1 MSESVDQGHGDAGT
15 PATRGPHF
23 GALWRDT
30 EFLKFWSGETI
41 SLFGTYVT
49 TLALPLL
56 AVITLNVSAQQLG
69 YLRAAEFLPFL
80 LAPVFGVWADRRR
93 RKPVMTV
100 ANAARAV
107 LVALVPTLYWLGH
120 LPLNTLYLIA
130 FAVGLCTVA
139 FDVSWMSFVPTL
151 VPREYLIEANGKI
164 ATSYSAAE
172 VGGPGLAGVLVQV
185 FTAPVALLVDAASY
199 VVSVVSLLLI
209 RRPEPEPERRQTR
222 HMGKEIR
229 EGLAAVFGN
238 QYLRITAL
246 QGTIFNFFMMFIETT
261 FVLYLVRELGFR
273 AVLVGLVV
281 AAGAVGGLL
290 GAMIATSLT
299 RRLPFGPL
307 IMVAMVVGCTPTLLL
322 PAVRGST
329 AVMAA
334 AFVVVLFVYK
344 GGSGVANVLA
354 ITLRQ
359 TVTPNRLLG
368 RVTASM
374 RLALY
379 GAYPLGALTAGFL
392 GASIGLRSTL
402 LVAGIGFTASLIP
415 VLLSP
420 LPRLAALPPSPDE
433 TPAAPPAVP
442 AGTEATD
449 QLTDQTAGV
458 TPRGTPTSTE

>member
-1 MSESVDQGHGDAGT
+1 MSDSLDQAQTDAGT
-15 PATRGPHF
+15 PGTRRSRL
-23 GALWRDT
+23 GALWRDP

-56 AVITLNVSAQQLG
+56 AVITLKVSAEQLG
-69 YLRAAEFLPFL
+69 YLRAAEFAPFL

-93 RKPVMTV
+93 KKPVMTL
-100 ANAARAV
+100 ANAFRAV
-107 LVALVPTLYWLGH
+107 LIGLVPTLYYLHH

-130 FAVGLCTVA
+130 FAIGVCTVA
-139 FDVSWMSFVPTL
+139 FDVSWMSFVPSL
-151 VPREYLIEANGKI
+151 VPKQNLIEANGKI

-172 VGGPGLAGVLVQV
+172 IGGPGLAGVLVQL
-185 FTAPVALLVDAASY
+185 FTAPVALVVDAASY
-199 VVSVVSLLLI
+199 VVSVVSLLWI
-209 RRPEPEPERRQTR
+209 HRPEPKPERQADRD
-222 HMGKEIR
+222 MGREMR

-246 QGTIFNFFMMFIETT
+246 QGSMFNFFMQFLETT

-273 AVLVGLVV
+273 AALVGFVV
-281 AAGAVGGLL
+281 AAGAVGGLF

-307 IMVAMVVGCTPTLLL
+307 IMVAMVIGCTPTLIL

-329 AVMAA
+329 ATMTA
-334 AFVVVLFVYK
+334 AFVAVLFVYK

-379 GAYPLGALTAGFL
+379 GAIPLGALTAGFL

-402 LVAGIGFTASLIP
+402 WVAGIGFTASLIP

-420 LPRLAALPPSPDE
+420 VPRLAALPPSPDDL
-433 TPAAPPAVP
+433 PAAPPAPP
-442 AGTEATD
+442 AGAEAMD
-449 QLTDQTAGV
+449 QPMDQTVA
-458 TPRGTPTSTE
+458 PKGTPTGTGTR

>member
-1 MSESVDQGHGDAGT
+1 MSDSVDQPKSDVGT
-15 PATRGPHF
+15 PAPRRSRF
-23 GALWRDT
+23 GALWRDP

-69 YLRAAEFLPFL
+69 FLRAAEFVPFL

-93 RKPVMTV
+93 RKPIMTV
-100 ANAARAV
+100 ANAFRAV
-107 LVALVPTLYWLGH
+107 LIALVPTLYWLDH

-130 FAVGLCTVA
+130 FAVGVCTVA

-151 VPREYLIEANGKI
+151 VPREHLIEANGKV

-172 VGGPGLAGVLVQV
+172 IGGPGLAGVLVQA
-185 FTAPVALLVDAASY
+185 FTAPVALVVDAASY
-199 VVSVVSLLLI
+199 VVSVISLLLI
-209 RRPEPEPERRQTR
+209 RRPEPEPKRPESR

-238 QYLRITAL
+238 PYLRITAL
-246 QGTIFNFFMMFIETT
+246 QGSMFNFFTQFIETT
-261 FVLYLVRELGFR
+261 FLIYLVRELGFD
-273 AVLVGLVV
+273 AALVGLVV
-281 AAGAVGGLL
+281 AAGAVGGLI

-307 IMVAMVVGCTPTLLL
+307 IMVAMVVGCTPSLIL

-329 AVMAA
+329 AAMAA

-344 GGSGVANVLA
+344 GGSAVANVLA

-379 GAYPLGALTAGFL
+379 GAIPLGALTAGFL
-392 GASIGLRSTL
+392 GASIGLRPAL
-402 LVAGIGFTASLIP
+402 WVAGIGFTASLIP

-420 LPRLAALPPSPDE
+420 VPRLAALPPSPDE
-433 TPAAPPAVP
+433 TPAAPTEAP
-442 AGTEATD
+442 AGAEAMDQPTD
-449 QLTDQTAGV
+449 LTAGA
-458 TPRGTPTSTE
+458 TPGSTPTGPS